1 MNVYVMA
8 QTSPPKVWIM
18 KRPSVQAGPPSW
30 RTEVQAGPRKKH
42 TIVAA
47 WLPDAAQDHL
57 TCANGQQKF
66 GSRERNE
73 YLSLPMHGETV
84 GGHTIKHSINLT
96 FLYFQQPTCPA
107 WWPPPDRAPSW
118 LAPTGTYCL
127 APTCGAQGPQAAMR
141 PAARKA
147 PKRPLLLQ
155 THNRRA

>member
-1 MNVYVMA
+1 
-8 QTSPPKVWIM
+8 M
-18 KRPSVQAGPPSW
+18 KRSSVRSVQAGPPSW

-96 FLYFQQPTCPA
+96 FHLSNSPPA
-107 WWPPPDRAPSW
+107 LPGGLHQTARRPGWHP
-118 LAPTGTYCL
+118 L
-127 APTCGAQGPQAAMR
+127 APTCGAQGPYAAMR

-147 PKRPLLLQ
+147 PKRPLLRSGQ
-155 THNRRA
+155 NSPDA

>member
-1 MNVYVMA
+1 
-8 QTSPPKVWIM
+8 M
-18 KRPSVQAGPPSW
+18 KRSSVRSVQAGPPSW

-96 FLYFQQPTCPA
+96 FHLSNSPPALPGGLHQTARRPGWHPLALTAWHPLVGPKGPRPQCGPPRGKRPSGLYF
-107 WWPPPDRAPSW
+107 
-118 LAPTGTYCL
+118 
-127 APTCGAQGPQAAMR
+127 AACVR
-141 PAARKA
+141 I
-147 PKRPLLLQ
+147 LQ

>member
-1 MNVYVMA
+1 
-8 QTSPPKVWIM
+8 M
-18 KRPSVQAGPPSW
+18 KRSSVRSVQAGPRSW

-96 FLYFQQPTCPA
+96 LHLSNSPPA
-107 WWPPPDRAPSW
+107 LPGGLHQTAV
-118 LAPTGTYCL
+118 LAGTRWHWHPL
-127 APTCGAQGPQAAMR
+127 ACTCGAQGPRAADEA
-141 PAARKA
+141 PAAWTA
-147 PKRPLLLQ
+147 PRRHAKSSFLRQ
-155 THNRRA
+155 THNRA